1 MVQIIWAFLYVNIR
15 HLQIVKNTESQNEN
29 VFGAASYLLIVL
41 GLSIGPLVLMRSVI
55 LLVVLLVV
63 SASVVTVDGD

>member
-1 MVQIIWAFLYVNIR
+1 MEYVKGQFQID
-15 HLQIVKNTESQNEN
+15 VKNTESQN

-41 GLSIGPLVLMRSVI
+41 GLSIGPLVLGLSVV

-63 SASVVTVDGD
+63 TASVVTVDGD